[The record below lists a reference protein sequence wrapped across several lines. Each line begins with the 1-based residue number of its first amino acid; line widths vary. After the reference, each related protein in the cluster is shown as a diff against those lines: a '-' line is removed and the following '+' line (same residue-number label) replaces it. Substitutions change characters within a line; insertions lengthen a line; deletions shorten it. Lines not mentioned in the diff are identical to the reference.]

1 MAIDAQKALQLSALL
16 AMTSQQFAVDNPG
29 QQQLAQGLLG
39 SAQAGIQAEALKKA
53 KKEQEKKE
61 KGAFGS
67 KIGSLIGAA
76 ALSAIPGVGP
86 VAAAGLGALGG
97 AAGGAIGSGIAG
109 GGYSGSQ
116 ALTDGIMGGMNAY
129 QYGKSSQF
137 AQPDNAAAERPMT
150 ETLGKQAIPPVTT
163 LGPNPVGMF
172 PTSPKNA
179 FAARQETPVLPNGAP
194 AIPVT
199 SGVHPST
206 NNAMNAAQKPV
217 GFGQR
222 LMGGIAQGLG
232 IEQQRR
238 VVRNPDGT
246 VDLY

>member
-16 AMTSQQFAVDNPG
+16 AMTSQQFSVNNPG

-137 AQPDNAAAERPMT
+137 AQPDNAAAERPLT
-150 ETLGKQAIPPVTT
+150 ETLLGKSTIPPVAT
-163 LGPNPVGMF
+163 LPSNPVGLR
-172 PTSPKNA
+172 PTS
-179 FAARQETPVLPNGAP
+179 PVLPNGAR
-194 AIPVT
+194 AIPMQ
-199 SGVHPST
+199 GGMHPST